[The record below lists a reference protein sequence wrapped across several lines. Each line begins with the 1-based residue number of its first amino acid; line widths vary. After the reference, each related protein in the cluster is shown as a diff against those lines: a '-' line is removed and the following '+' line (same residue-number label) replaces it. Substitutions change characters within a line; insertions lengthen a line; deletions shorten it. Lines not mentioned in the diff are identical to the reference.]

1 MGEKRKETDLR
12 EDKSKGLR
20 DKSQK
25 ARASE
30 GGGFIHHADTCLQVI
45 DG

>member
-1 MGEKRKETDLR
+1 MSKNEKMDLR
-12 EDKSKGLR
+12 GGKREGLR
-20 DKSQK
+20 DKSQ
-25 ARASE
+25 AGRESE